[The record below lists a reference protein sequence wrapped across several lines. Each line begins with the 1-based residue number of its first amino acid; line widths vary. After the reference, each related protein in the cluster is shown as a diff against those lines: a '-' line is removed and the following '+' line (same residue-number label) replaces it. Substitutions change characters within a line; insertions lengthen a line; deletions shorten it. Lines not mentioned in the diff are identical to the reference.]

1 MNKILYGFLAGL
13 AVGLLIAPAS
23 GAETRKKIADNIDDT
38 LDNMKDVV
46 DKIRTADDMPKMS
59 AGAKSR

>member
-1 MNKILYGFLAGL
+1 MAGL

-59 AGAKSR
+59 AGAKPR